1 MAEEDK
7 RSEDRK
13 NDMNR
18 RRFCQVTGAAACSV
32 AAGGAGMLSAEFL
45 RPRVLFE
52 PPTHFDAGPPDAFD
66 QGQVLTS
73 ERFRAYVIRRDD
85 GFCALSAVCT
95 HLGCVTRYRPD
106 DRIIACPCHGSR
118 FSLEGEVLA
127 GPAPR
132 SLPWLELKL
141 NSRGRLI
148 VDTAIEIAAGSVFK
162 P

>member
-1 MAEEDK
+1 MADE
-7 RSEDRK
+7 RK
-13 NDMNR
+13 PDPGNDDVTR
-18 RRFCQVTGAAACSV
+18 RRFCQVTGAAACTI
-32 AAGGAGMLSAEFL
+32 AAGGAAVLSAEFL

-52 PPTHFDAGPPDAFD
+52 PPTQFDAGPPDAFD
-66 QGQVLTS
+66 LGQVVTS

-106 DRIIACPCHGSR
+106 DAIIACPCHGSR
-118 FSLEGEVLA
+118 FSLEGEVLS

-132 SLPWLELKL
+132 PLPWLELKL
-141 NSRGRLI
+141 SSRGRLI
-148 VDTAIEIAAGSVFK
+148 VETAIEISAGSVFK